1 MNSEIKQILTNLIV
15 KGEDIPVAH
24 LRYKGDSNTFVTWAI
39 IGEEPLLGAND
50 EALYSVVSL
59 DVDIFSDR
67 NYSSIID
74 EIKKRFK
81 DNEWLWYE
89 DSSEMYEED
98 TELYHRTITFKK
110 ERSL

>member
-1 MNSEIKQILTNLIV
+1 MNSEIKQILNNLIID
-15 KGEDIPVAH
+15 GETIPVAH
-24 LRYKGDSNTFVTWAI
+24 LRYKGDKKTFVTWTI
-39 IGEEPLLGAND
+39 ISDEPLLEAND
-50 EALYSVVSL
+50 DVLYSVVSL
-59 DVDIFSDR
+59 DIDIFSDK
-67 NYSSIID
+67 NYSSIMK

-81 DNEWLWYE
+81 EYEWSWYE